1 MHLHFNI
8 AKIRIIF
15 ESGDRGV
22 LLPLV
27 HLLAELLAVPEE
39 THKSARL
46 REVMRREGRVKEKK
60 VGEEGGKEKNISE
73 EGRSNKQTKSQ

>member
-22 LLPLV
+22 LLPLN

-46 REVMRREGRVKEKK
+46 REVMRREGRGGEERVKEKK
-60 VGEEGGKEKNISE
+60 ISE